1 MPSKLRKI
9 RSFSLDPT
17 VLSELERTKGSV
29 SASERVN
36 QLLKQGLE
44 MERKANLYQEA
55 AIFFRSAPDD
65 RDERRAFQKAN
76 VRSWARKWRRGKE
89 GEVGVRR
96 ILGVLSLAKKY
107 GAAAVDEAC
116 AAALEM
122 GVQEYR
128 FVRRDPQ
135 ATTPFISAAATCR
148 MRPIL
153 KSSHERRRRS
163 NPNLCRYGFWH
174 LTDFAQ
180 RRKAIRHSAS
190 AWT

>member
-1 MPSKLRKI
+1 MSSTLRKT

-76 VRSWARKWRRGKE
+76 VSSWARK
-89 GEVGVRR
+89 
-96 ILGVLSLAKKY
+96 
-107 GAAAVDEAC
+107 
-116 AAALEM
+116 
-122 GVQEYR
+122 
-128 FVRRDPQ
+128 
-135 ATTPFISAAATCR
+135 
-148 MRPIL
+148 
-153 KSSHERRRRS
+153 
-163 NPNLCRYGFWH
+163 
-174 LTDFAQ
+174 
-180 RRKAIRHSAS
+180 
-190 AWT
+190 